1 MGDFP
6 YFYTPLPHD
15 PHPLLCCSRLQED
28 QRPGINFQT
37 VPKLNFLVHFLA
49 FVLAGESLGPDES
62 YYRSVFLIDSTHGW
76 VIPHPKR
83 PTSKVEKCGDLF
95 LERNKMHVLRTFGN
109 CEYVK
114 LPCIVQSSQEITP
127 IV

>member
-28 QRPGINFQT
+28 QRPGFNFQT

-62 YYRSVFLIDSTHGW
+62 YYRSVFLIDNTQL

-83 PTSKVEKCGDLF
+83 PTSKLKNVAIF
-95 LERNKMHVLRTFGN
+95 SLR
-109 CEYVK
+109 
-114 LPCIVQSSQEITP
+114 EIKYMYYALLATANMLNYR
-127 IV
+127 V

>member
-28 QRPGINFQT
+28 QRPGFNFQT

-62 YYRSVFLIDSTHGW
+62 YYRSVFLIDSTHCW
-76 VIPHPKR
+76 W
-83 PTSKVEKCGDLF
+83 F
-95 LERNKMHVLRTFGN
+95 LTQSVLLQ
-109 CEYVK
+109 K
-114 LPCIVQSSQEITP
+114 LKNVAIFSLREIKYMYYALLATANMLNYR
-127 IV
+127 V